1 MLVGHLYSFSGE
13 TSVQVLLPIFKSS
26 CYFLFCS
33 LCILDIESLPDIWF
47 ADIFSQLIR
56 CLFTQL
62 IVSFNEALY
71 CHVVVQS
78 LSCVKLLAIPWTAA
92 HQASLSLTISQGL
105 LKLMS
110 TELVMPSSH
119 LILCHP
125 LLFLPSVFPTIR
137 VFSHEST
144 LCIRWPK
151 DWSFSFSISPSNE
164 YSGLISFR
172 IDWLDPLAVQG
183 TLNTTV
189 Q

>member
-92 HQASLSLTISQGL
+92 HQASLSLTKSRSSF
-105 LKLMS
+105 KLMS
-110 TELVMPSSH
+110 IESVMPSSH

-125 LLFLPSVFPTIR
+125 LPLLPPI
-137 VFSHEST
+137 
-144 LCIRWPK
+144 PP
-151 DWSFSFSISPSNE
+151 SISLFQWVNSSCE
-164 YSGLISFR
+164 VAKVLEFQ
-172 IDWLDPLAVQG
+172 L
-183 TLNTTV
+183 
-189 Q
+189 

>member
-92 HQASLSLTISQGL
+92 HQASLSRTVSQSL
-105 LKLMS
+105 PKCVFFES
-110 TELVMPSSH
+110 VMPSNH
-119 LILCHP
+119 LTLRCR
-125 LLFLPSVFPTIR
+125 LLLLSVFPSIR
-137 VFSHEST
+137 AF
-144 LCIRWPK
+144 
-151 DWSFSFSISPSNE
+151 SNE
-164 YSGLISFR
+164 SAWVPAIA
-172 IDWLDPLAVQG
+172 IVIA
-183 TLNTTV
+183 
-189 Q
+189 